1 MKDLVNLIRMQYYS
15 IYALRKNI
23 AVIIA
28 IALILSIVDSKMII
42 FSCALIVMGMN
53 YSTAA
58 YEDRSKMN
66 HLIYSLPVEPKLFV
80 LSKYIYGFINTILA
94 LVVSDILVIIMKVLN
109 LFDNT
114 EFDVAA
120 ISLSVILIGA
130 VITVIVIPAALIL
143 GFERG
148 RFVIVFLAVTPV
160 CFSKTIGRM
169 IQFPEVVI
177 NASPSMVTL
186 MCILAVITITLA
198 SYFITS
204 NLYDKKEIE

>member
-15 IYALRKNI
+15 VYALRKNI
-23 AVIIA
+23 GLIIA
-28 IALILSIVDSKMII
+28 IAIMMSILDAKMII
-42 FSCALIVMGMN
+42 FACALIVMGMN

-66 HLIYSLPVEPKLFV
+66 HLIYSLPVDPKSFV
-80 LSKYIYGFINTILA
+80 LSKYIYGFMNTIIALA
-94 LVVSDILVIIMKVLN
+94 VSNILIIIMKVLN

-120 ISLSVILIGA
+120 ISLSVILVGA
-130 VITVIVIPAALIL
+130 IITVIVIPIALIL
-143 GFERG
+143 GFEKG

-169 IQFPEVVI
+169 IKLPEVVI
-177 NASPSMVTL
+177 NASPSLVTL
-186 MCILAVITITLA
+186 MCILGVITLTLA

-204 NLYDKKEIE
+204 NLYAKKEIE